1 MIDVAGGLEKLFQG
15 IADEVNEGIG
25 GHPVAQIAGQQHR
38 GLAVES
44 DEVCGPQGLIPQP
57 LLRLNYR
64 KKYHRPSPTGC

>member
-1 MIDVAGGLEKLFQG
+1 MIDVEVAQGKLLHRIQG
-15 IADEVNEGIG
+15 EMNEVTG